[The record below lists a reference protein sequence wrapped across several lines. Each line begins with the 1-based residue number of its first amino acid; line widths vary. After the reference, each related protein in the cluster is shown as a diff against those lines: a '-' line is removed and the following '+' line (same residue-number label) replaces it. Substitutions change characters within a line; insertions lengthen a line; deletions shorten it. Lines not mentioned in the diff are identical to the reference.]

1 MQSLAQRGGR
11 VNVRVGGNTQDYAT
25 LVPEG
30 SIPNYKI
37 IQKQDTGNT
46 NPTETPTLDFTAEVL
61 YLLGNVSALT
71 NVHWYLGESPQLVP
85 GRHIAYGG
93 TRSGG

>member
-1 MQSLAQRGGR
+1 MQALVQRGGR

-25 LVPEG
+25 LVP
-30 SIPNYKI
+30 SLPNNKI
-37 IQKQDTGNT
+37 IQKQSTGNT

-71 NVHWYLGESPQLVP
+71 NVHWYLGESRDFGEVDN
-85 GRHIAYGG
+85 GG
-93 TRSGG
+93 